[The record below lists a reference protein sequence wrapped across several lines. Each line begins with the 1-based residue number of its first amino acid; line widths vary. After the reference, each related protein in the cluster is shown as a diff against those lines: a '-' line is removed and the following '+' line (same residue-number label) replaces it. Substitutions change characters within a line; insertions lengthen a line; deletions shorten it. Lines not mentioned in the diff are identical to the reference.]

1 MIEEV
6 YGMDLNGKEDI
17 RISIVL
23 PVYNSENYIERAIR
37 SVLQQKYSNYE
48 LIIVDDGST
57 DKTDEVLRKYEE
69 EKNRTV

>member
-57 DKTDEVLRKYEE
+57 DKMEAFPLPEILD
-69 EKNRTV
+69 